1 MRGPALLGIG
11 TAVSGLR
18 ISRAESVDAAR
29 ALCAEDDDHAGVL
42 ENLYRQAGV
51 EARHIVHTHEE
62 FRRIVYG
69 EGDCDTPWVC
79 DFKGDKG
86 PTTAERMLRYEKEA
100 PAIAEAACR
109 RAIAEAGVEPGEF
122 THLVT
127 VSCTG
132 FSAPGVDIR
141 LMKSLGMRAT
151 VERTN
156 VGFMG
161 CHGALNGLRVAR
173 GLYAAEPDA
182 KILLCAIELC
192 SLHYSYGW
200 DPKRVVGNALF
211 ADGCAAVVLGEGGND
226 APMRLAANG
235 ACLFPDSEQA
245 MAWNVRD
252 HGFDMVLSSKV
263 PNLIQANLKPW
274 LSAWLDKQGLG
285 IEDVRSWAIHPGGP
299 RVLTGVQEALGLP
312 NGSTD
317 VSRMILEK
325 NGNMSSATVLFILK
339 EMLARGMTGPCVA
352 IGFGP
357 GLAAEVALLR

>member
-11 TAVSGLR
+11 TAVPALR
-18 ISRAESVDAAR
+18 LSRAESVDAAR
-29 ALCAEDDDHAGVL
+29 TLCAEDDDQASLL

-51 EARHIVHTHEE
+51 ESRHIVHTPDE
-62 FRRIVYG
+62 FRRVVYG
-69 EGDCDTPWVC
+69 EGDAETVWVSEY
-79 DFKGDKG
+79 KGDKG
-86 PTTAERMLRYEKEA
+86 PSTAERMLRYEKDA
-100 PAIAEAACR
+100 PAIAESACR
-109 RAIAEAGVEPGEF
+109 QAIAESGLSPDQF

-132 FSAPGVDIR
+132 FVAPGVDIR
-141 LMKSLGMRAT
+141 LMKALGMRPT

-173 GLYAAEPDA
+173 GLFAAEPDA

-200 DPKRVVGNALF
+200 DPKKVVGNALF
-211 ADGCAAVVLGEGGND
+211 ADGCGAVVLGAGGD
-226 APMRLAANG
+226 EARLRLAASG
-235 ACLFPDSEQA
+235 ACLFPDSEPA
-245 MAWNVRD
+245 MAWHVRD

-263 PNLIQANLKPW
+263 PNLIQANLRPW
-274 LSAWLDKQGLG
+274 LSAWLDKQGLAIEG
-285 IEDVRSWAIHPGGP
+285 IRSWAIHPGGP

-312 NGSTD
+312 AGSTD
-317 VSRMILEK
+317 VSRMILER

-339 EMLARGMTGPCVA
+339 EMLSRGMTGPCVA

-357 GLAAEVALLR
+357 GLAAEVALFR